1 MLHAY
6 CWPPSVLPGGPVGL
20 HVSTDAHTFSV
31 EVARDGAEREVL
43 WRATG
48 CTAEAHATP
57 EDASTNGCGWP
68 AAVEIPTAATWRSGY
83 YSVTLTAG
91 DEQADACLVVR
102 PGPHQEPAPILM
114 VLTTTTWQAY
124 NDFGGPSLY
133 TGGTHV
139 SFERPFAKG
148 FLVKPEPIGRMMQ
161 RETDAQAMGFR
172 NWARPLGLSDWCG
185 GAGWYTY
192 ERSFLHWA
200 EREGY
205 RIDVVSGP
213 DVEQHPEVLDHRPLW
228 LSVGHDEY
236 WSRGMRE
243 AMDRH
248 TTAGGHAAIF
258 SGNTSFWQ
266 IRFDEGFTGQTA
278 YKYLAD
284 EDPVAGTD
292 QEHLLTGCWSDRRI
306 GWPETRTIGLTFTRA
321 GYSKYGLAAVDASG
335 GYTVH
340 RPDHWVFE
348 GTEVAEGDEFGV
360 DDVIVAYECDGVAVR
375 EGPDGR
381 PVPTYVD
388 GAPVTLEIL
397 ASAPAHLWARDEQPT
412 RYAHEPADL
421 EEASIALFGDTAPA
435 HLAEL
440 TDGRATFGVF
450 ASGGGGTVVNA
461 GVTDWTFGL
470 TGGDPVVDRVTRNV
484 LDRLGGARR

>member
-1 MLHAY
+1 
-6 CWPPSVLPGGPVGL
+6 
-20 HVSTDAHTFSV
+20 VSTDTHTFSV
-31 EVARDGAEREVL
+31 EVARDGLEREVV

-48 CTAEAHATP
+48 CTAGAHEIP
-57 EDASTNGCGWP
+57 DGASEHGCGWP
-68 AAVEIPTAATWRSGY
+68 VAVEIPTAATWRSGY
-83 YSVTLTAG
+83 YAVTLTAG
-91 DEQADACLVVR
+91 DERADACLIVR
-102 PGPHQEPAPILM
+102 PGAGQDPAPILM
-114 VLTTTTWQAY
+114 VLAYTTWQAY

-139 SFERPFAKG
+139 SYRRPFAKG

-161 RETDAQAMGFR
+161 REPDPEAMGFR
-172 NWARPLGLSDWCG
+172 EWARPLGLSDWCG
-185 GAGWYTY
+185 GAGWFTY
-192 ERSFLHWA
+192 ERSFLRWA

-205 RIDVVSGP
+205 RVDVAIGP

-248 TTAGGHAAIF
+248 TGQGGNAAIF
-258 SGNTSFWQ
+258 SGNTSYWQ
-266 IRFDEGFTGQTA
+266 IRPTADFDGQTCF
-278 YKYLAD
+278 KYGAD
-284 EDPVAGTD
+284 ADPVLGTD
-292 QEHLLTGCWSDRRI
+292 REHLLTSAWSDRRI

-321 GYSKYGLAAVDASG
+321 GYSKYGLAALEASG

-340 RPDHWVFE
+340 RPEHWVFE
-348 GTEVAEGDEFGV
+348 GTDVAEGQEFGV
-360 DDVIVAYECDGVAVR
+360 DDVIVAYECDGVAWR
-375 EGPDGR
+375 EGPDAR
-381 PVPTYVD
+381 PVPTFVD

-397 ASAPAHLWARDEQPT
+397 ASAPAHLWSQQEQPT
-412 RYAHEPADL
+412 RYRHEPGEL
-421 EEASIALFGDTAPA
+421 EEASTVLYGDTDPA

-440 TDGRATFGVF
+440 AEGRACLAAFTT
-450 ASGGGGTVVNA
+450 AGGGTVVNA

-484 LDRLGGARR
+484 LDRLSS